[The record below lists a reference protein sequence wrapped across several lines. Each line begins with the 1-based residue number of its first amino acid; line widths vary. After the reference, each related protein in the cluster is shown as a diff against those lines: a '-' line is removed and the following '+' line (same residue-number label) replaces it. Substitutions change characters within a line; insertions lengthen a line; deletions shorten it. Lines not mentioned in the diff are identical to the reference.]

1 MDYIKEYV
9 ELCCNTYCDQSYIN
23 GLKQLKKSIGEDNH
37 PLSLLIDGDLAFF
50 NAQFKECKNLYQK
63 AYDTDD
69 KNHVFNCKMLII
81 LDFLEQ
87 EELLQSSYFK
97 VIEMLKD
104 PLSVAT
110 KMLLHISNN
119 DFNNFTIEYF
129 QYKQLL
135 GIDPRLK
142 SYYEAVYLSIQ
153 GDYTKSYNILRTLY
167 ETSEFNSDVCNDLA
181 HNIMFRQ
188 GKFDSGIDILKDGL
202 KKNEKNYKL
211 HNNLLSIYF
220 YQKDYDN
227 VSEHFKFCMSAIPE
241 SFTNIY
247 YRFFYELS
255 VTKNYTKAIEYAN
268 KAYEIKQI
276 PIILINK
283 IYCYLGLKE
292 FDNALKYALEMT
304 DIFPEDSLSYHI
316 LGIVFYD
323 LKKDKNEISDTFA
336 KSIGFSKY
344 TIKEESYFSNNA
356 RKDYLQ
362 VQEELFK
369 DQDMI
374 IHNIISDY
382 KVYKSLGFVDVFEK
396 YTRTLDIKEIICIMT
411 HYLTMDN
418 SNIEFFK
425 PLIFILRNNYKIYE
439 SAKVLECLLNSGK
452 DANLFFDLSQKYVDF
467 GDKTCAVRILKKGRE
482 YFKSVSEIV
491 RFSIMMSTC
500 GYPAT
505 ATQYLKLYLEKN
517 MDTLKTEDIQ
527 RITETRHYL
536 FQLFRDRKRDK
547 KLDKILFESILIQEQ
562 VNLKEDEFE
571 YFLRKKSQT
580 NDDIIFHNLRKWNSY
595 TPILSMS
602 GADSVGGGFYIN
614 VKGKGIVIDPGL
626 NFVENFKNA
635 GYTFGDIDTIFVSHA
650 HNDHTADLESILT
663 LLYKYNS
670 NIKKLYEM
678 QEKQNEQKSVK
689 ELSSHDGLKNTS
701 YIEVGT
707 LDHRFELKKSKKNL
721 SKHIKVLKIYMT
733 KSTFKK
739 YAGIFSLH
747 KKSNYRIHLIEGGK
761 DYPIFDDNKDFGV
774 YVFNNEH
781 IEVISDYSSV
791 GMVFKLKH
799 YNLVYTG
806 DTRISDNILESVK
819 STIKKTK
826 LTAKNKQIFLCNIGG
841 LKQSEVEY
849 DLNNYLNV
857 YKNHLGRIGVYKLIQ
872 EFKPKLCLISE
883 FGEEFEMQRLAITDV
898 FDRNFPNTCFF
909 PCEIGQ
915 KIKIEEELLI
925 QTHYISSLEKGV
937 PEYKEKYESVTNI
950 KYIDDIY
957 GNIYYVDNKI
967 VENHLSDFKR
977 YKGNN
982 R

>member
-1 MDYIKEYV
+1 MKYTQEYT
-9 ELCCNTYCDQSYIN
+9 EILSNTYCSQSQTN
-23 GLKQLKKSIGEDNH
+23 GLKQLKKNIDESNH
-37 PLSLLIDGDLAFF
+37 PISFLIDGDFAFI
-50 NAQFKECKNLYQK
+50 NAQFEECKNFYQK

-69 KNHVFNCKMLII
+69 KNPVFNCKMLTIF
-81 LDFLEQ
+81 DFIEK
-87 EELLQSSYFK
+87 EDLLKSSYFK
-97 VIEMLKD
+97 VIELLKD
-104 PLSVAT
+104 PLSIVT
-110 KMLLHISNN
+110 KMLLYISNN
-119 DFNNFTIEYF
+119 DFTNFTIEHL

-135 GIDPRLK
+135 DIDPRLK
-142 SYYEAVYLSIQ
+142 SYYEAVNFSIQ
-153 GDYTKSYNILRTLY
+153 GDYSKSYDILRVLY
-167 ETSEFNSDVCNDLA
+167 ENNEFNRDVWNDLG
-181 HNIMFRQ
+181 HNMYKRQ
-188 GKFDSGIDILKDGL
+188 KFDSAIEILTDGL
-202 KKNEKNYKL
+202 KNDNNNYKL
-211 HNNLLSIYF
+211 HNSLMVVYNERLDVDKGTKQLQFCLTALPDSYANTM
-220 YQKDYDN
+220 YMVMLYLYLKD
-227 VSEHFKFCMSAIPE
+227 
-241 SFTNIY
+241 
-247 YRFFYELS
+247 
-255 VTKNYTKAIEYAN
+255 YTKALEYID
-268 KAYEIKQI
+268 KGIEIKQTALNI
-276 PIILINK
+276 MNK
-283 IYCYLGLKE
+283 VHVYFVKNDYE
-292 FDNALKYALEMT
+292 NALKYALEMVAL
-304 DIFPEDSLSYHI
+304 FPEESLSYRALGGI
-316 LGIVFYD
+316 LRG
-323 LKKDKNEISDTFA
+323 LKRDKNEICDNFA
-336 KSIGFSKY
+336 KGVAFSKY
-344 TIKEESYFSNNA
+344 TLTEESNFSIYAIN
-356 RKDYLQ
+356 DYIHIQ
-362 VQEELFK
+362 KELSN
-369 DQDMI
+369 DHDLI
-374 IHNIISDY
+374 VHNIISDY
-382 KVYKSLGFVDVFEK
+382 KVFKSLGFVYAFEL
-396 YTRTLDIKEIICIMT
+396 YTETFDIKETINIIT
-411 HYLTMDN
+411 HYLTIDN
-418 SNIEFFK
+418 SNIDFFK
-425 PLIFILRNNYKIYE
+425 PLIYILRNNYKIYE
-439 SAKVLECLLNSGK
+439 SSKVLECLLNKGN

-482 YFKSVSEIV
+482 YYKTVSEITK
-491 RFSIMMSTC
+491 FSNLMLAC
-500 GYPAT
+500 GYPVT
-505 ATQYLKLYLEKN
+505 ATHYLNQYLETNK
-517 MDTLKTEDIQ
+517 DTLQAEDIQ
-527 RITETRHYL
+527 SITETIHYL
-536 FQLFRDRKRDK
+536 LQLFRDRKQDK
-547 KLDKILFESILIQEQ
+547 KLNKILYESILIQEQ

-571 YFLRKKSQT
+571 YFLRKKSKT

-602 GADSVGGGFYIN
+602 GTDSVGGGFYIN

-626 NFVENFKNA
+626 NFVENFKAA

-678 QEKQNEQKSVK
+678 QEEQNEQKAVNK
-689 ELSSHDGLKNTS
+689 LSSHDGFKNTT
-701 YIEVGT
+701 YITDVTMERTFDLG
-707 LDHRFELKKSKKNL
+707 KSKKNL

-791 GMVFKLKH
+791 GMVFKLKN
-799 YNLVYTG
+799 YNIVYTG

-849 DLNNYLNV
+849 DLNNYKNV
-857 YKNHLGRIGVYKLIQ
+857 YKNHLGRIGIYKLIQ

-915 KIKIEEELLI
+915 KIKIEEELSI

-937 PEYKEKYESVTNI
+937 PEYKEKYESVSNT